1 MNIIIDK
8 NLFLAYCGLIASG
21 YDLMDTSD
29 PLVREVCRAAEQ
41 ARLEKRL
48 LDYFSYTRTG
58 TISVNPYYPRGS
70 ELSSACFFLEKP
82 LSDFLEFLRSCNAPE
97 AEDPEFRAWI
107 ARLPGVIKT
116 LADDPILSAAWEL
129 YSCELAQRFS
139 GLSPQILALQ
149 QRLDDLHWGNGV
161 RILFAPN
168 LLQSKYLADFSLA
181 DSRLYL
187 IAGEF
192 SESAAI
198 HEYLHPLLQKQ
209 RGAVLR
215 LLRVHGLDRFLNTE
229 KVAALGYLIGIS
241 EEDQAHALEE
251 CIVRAI
257 TGVLSGVSP
266 EEYCKMNLEYGFTSL
281 PEMMERLWQ
290 NSLEKKTLEEIL
302 SDVISPCLTID
313 R

>member
-1 MNIIIDK
+1 MNNIIDK
-8 NLFLAYCGLIASG
+8 NLFFAYCGMIAGG
-21 YDLMDTSD
+21 YDLMDTAD

-41 ARLEKRL
+41 ARLEKSL

-58 TISVNPYYPRGS
+58 TIWVNPYYPRGS

-82 LSDFLEFLRSCNAPE
+82 LSDFLKFLRSCNAPE
-97 AEDPEFRAWI
+97 AEDPEFRTWI
-107 ARLPGVIKT
+107 TRLPGILKT
-116 LADDPILSAAWEL
+116 LSDNPTLSAAWEI
-129 YSCELAQRFS
+129 YSHGLVRRFS

-149 QRLDDLHWGNGV
+149 QRLDNLHWGNGV
-161 RILFAPN
+161 QILFAPT
-168 LLQSKYLADFSLA
+168 LLQSKYLADFSLV

-209 RGAVLR
+209 RSTVLR
-215 LLRVHGLDRFLNTE
+215 LLRVHGLARFLDTE
-229 KVAALGYLIGIS
+229 KVAALGYLIGTS
-241 EEDQAHALEE
+241 EENQAHALEE

-266 EEYCKMNLEYGFTSL
+266 EGYCKMNLECGFTSL
-281 PEMMERLWQ
+281 PEMMEHLQQ

-302 SDVISPCLTID
+302 SDMI
-313 R
+313 